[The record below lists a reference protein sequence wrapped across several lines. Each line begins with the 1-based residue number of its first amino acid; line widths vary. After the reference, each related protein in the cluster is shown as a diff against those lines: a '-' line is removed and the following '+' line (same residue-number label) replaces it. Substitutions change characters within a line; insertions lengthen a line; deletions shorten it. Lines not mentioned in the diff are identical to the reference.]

1 MLFFIWLVRNGTEI
15 DICRASEVSFYHLV
29 VETLLPI
36 AVGSTM
42 AAVATLVV
50 AQVSAAHNMDSTYS

>member
-1 MLFFIWLVRNGTEI
+1 VRNGTEI